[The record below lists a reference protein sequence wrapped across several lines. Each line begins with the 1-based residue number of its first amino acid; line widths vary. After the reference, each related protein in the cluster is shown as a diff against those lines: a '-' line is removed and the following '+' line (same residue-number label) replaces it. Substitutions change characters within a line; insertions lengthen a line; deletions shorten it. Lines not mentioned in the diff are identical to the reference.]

1 MCRSLWMF
9 HSLLT
14 LTTGE
19 VAYRASTL
27 SPSKHVLHMTD
38 GRYVLKGSVVAQKFE
53 DCNLLYHP
61 GRAVDILGE
70 EDVVVEYIGKVL

>member
-1 MCRSLWMF
+1 
-9 HSLLT
+9 
-14 LTTGE
+14 
-19 VAYRASTL
+19 
-27 SPSKHVLHMTD
+27 MTD

-61 GRAVDILGE
+61 GKAVDILGE